1 MKPERWQRIDELYHA
16 ALELEAAR
24 RAVFLEEA
32 CAGDE
37 KLRREVESL
46 LASHAQAESFM
57 AAPALEVAAAS
68 LAEEVVESLVGRQ
81 LGCYQVLSLLGAGGM
96 GEVYRARDTKLGREV
111 ALKVLPEVF
120 AQDPERLARFRR
132 EAQVLASLNH
142 PSIGAIYG
150 LEESDGLRVLVLELV
165 PGKTL
170 AELLSDGPL
179 GVEEALRIGSQIAE
193 ALEAAHEKGTIH
205 RDLKPANIKVTP
217 EGKAKVLDFGLA
229 KAFAAD
235 RPGADLSGPP
245 AVSEAGTGE
254 GLILGTAGYM
264 SPEQARGKPVDKR
277 TDIWSFGCVLY
288 EALTG
293 KRAFAG
299 DTVSDTISRI
309 LEHEPDWR
317 ALPETTPPSIRVL
330 LRRCMEKDP
339 RRRLHDIAD
348 ARIEIEDALTTPDRI
363 EPASAAAGR
372 IPRGWRPAL
381 LWGLTC
387 LVVGAITASIA
398 LWKVKPPPPPA
409 PVSRLTIA
417 LPPGERLAGLEQPAV
432 AVSPDGTRLAYLATQ
447 GGGAPQLYL
456 RAMDSLESK
465 PISGTEGAANPFFSP
480 DGQWVGFFA
489 GGKLKKVSMSGG
501 AAVTL
506 ANAAFPRGASWGS
519 QGIIVFAPSQVS
531 HLQQVSEAGGA
542 PQALTRLEKGE
553 IAQGFPEFLPGGKAV
568 LFAASITFTNW
579 TNAQVA
585 VYSLETG
592 ERRNL
597 IQGGTSPR
605 YARSGHLVY
614 AQGGTL
620 MAAPFDPERLVLTGA
635 AVPVVESVR
644 QSVSSG
650 GAHYSLSATGS
661 LVYVPGG
668 IQATQR
674 RLVWVSR
681 GGAEQVVAAPAHEY
695 RNPRLSPDGRQV
707 AVAVEEQ
714 QN

>member
-1 MKPERWQRIDELYHA
+1 
-16 ALELEAAR
+16 
-24 RAVFLEEA
+24 
-32 CAGDE
+32 
-37 KLRREVESL
+37 
-46 LASHAQAESFM
+46 
-57 AAPALEVAAAS
+57 
-68 LAEEVVESLVGRQ
+68 
-81 LGCYQVLSLLGAGGM
+81 
-96 GEVYRARDTKLGREV
+96 
-111 ALKVLPEVF
+111 
-120 AQDPERLARFRR
+120 
-132 EAQVLASLNH
+132 
-142 PSIGAIYG
+142 
-150 LEESDGLRVLVLELV
+150 
-165 PGKTL
+165 
-170 AELLSDGPL
+170 
-179 GVEEALRIGSQIAE
+179 
-193 ALEAAHEKGTIH
+193 
-205 RDLKPANIKVTP
+205 
-217 EGKAKVLDFGLA
+217 
-229 KAFAAD
+229 
-235 RPGADLSGPP
+235 
-245 AVSEAGTGE
+245 
-254 GLILGTAGYM
+254 
-264 SPEQARGKPVDKR
+264 
-277 TDIWSFGCVLY
+277 
-288 EALTG
+288 
-293 KRAFAG
+293 
-299 DTVSDTISRI
+299 
-309 LEHEPDWR
+309 
-317 ALPETTPPSIRVL
+317 
-330 LRRCMEKDP
+330 MEKDP

-714 QN
+714 QNQVWLYDVARETLTPLTFEGSHGSPAWTPDGKRIVFYSTQAGPPNLFWQLADGSGGIGRLTTSDYIDTPSSWTPDGQVLAFTETTPTTGIDIWTLRLSDRKAQPFVRTPSNEGAPRFSPDRRWLAYVSDESGRDEICLQPYPGSGGKRQISTEGGNEPAWNGNGRELFYRNGNKMMAVEVRTQPGFSAGKPRVLFEGPYVPAPVMFPNYDVTADGQRFLMLKANEQDQAATQIHVVLNWFEELKRRVGEGRK